1 MMRLF
6 KTIIYVL
13 LGAVVFSCNP
23 TEKNK
28 AKSKVD
34 KPNEQL
40 YSYTI
45 DTTGIYVGWIAY
57 KFTDKVGV
65 SGTFD
70 RISFSNKNTS
80 GSIEQLLNKSQL
92 SIQTAS
98 VNSNNAIR
106 DPKINTFF
114 FKPFNTPEIK
124 GTILDAKEGEGMVKL
139 YMNRTTHETPFT
151 YSIENDTIQLF
162 TNLDL
167 SYWNGEEAITSLNT
181 ECYDLHKG
189 ADGISKLW
197 PEVDV
202 IIKLPVRK
210 TPLIK

>member
-1 MMRLF
+1 MTRLF
-6 KTIIYVL
+6 KTIVYLSLGVVVL
-13 LGAVVFSCNP
+13 SCNNS
-23 TEKNK
+23 EKNK
-28 AKSKVD
+28 TKSTVD
-34 KPNEQL
+34 KPSEQL
-40 YSYTI
+40 YSYSV
-45 DTTGIYVGWIAY
+45 DTTGISVLWTAY

-65 SGTFD
+65 PGTFD
-70 RISFSNKNTS
+70 RISFNNTEAS
-80 GSIEQLLNKSQL
+80 GSIENLLNKAQL

-151 YSIENDTIQLF
+151 YSIENDTIKVIAH
-162 TNLDL
+162 LDL
-167 SYWNGEEAITSLNT
+167 GYWNGEEGITSLNT

-197 PEVDV
+197 PDVDV
-202 IIKLPVRK
+202 VIKLPVRK
-210 TPLIK
+210 TPVME

>member
-1 MMRLF
+1 MTGLF
-6 KTIIYVL
+6 KTIVYFSLGIIVL
-13 LGAVVFSCNP
+13 SCNT

-28 AKSKVD
+28 TKSTAD
-34 KPNEQL
+34 KPTEEM

-45 DTTGIYVGWIAY
+45 DTTSISVGWTAY

-65 SGTFD
+65 PGTFD
-70 RISFSNKNTS
+70 KISFSNKNAS
-80 GSIEQLLNKSQL
+80 GSIEKLLNKAQL

-98 VNSNNAIR
+98 VNSNNTIR

-114 FKPFNTPEIK
+114 FKTFNTPEIT
-124 GTILDAKEGEGMVKL
+124 GTILSAKEGEGIVKL
-139 YMNRTTHETPFT
+139 NMNRTNRETPFT

-167 SYWNGEEAITSLNT
+167 SHWNGGEAITSLNT
-181 ECYDLHKG
+181 ECYDVHKG

-197 PEVDV
+197 PVVDV

-210 TPLIK
+210 TPVME